1 MTTESNAVLAGGP
14 QPVGS
19 RYVYVEQAQA
29 DVRATAADGS
39 GLHVWV
45 RSSRFQAKA
54 GGGMLRVFV
63 YAGPDFAPGP
73 IEGVLS

>member
-1 MTTESNAVLAGGP
+1 
-14 QPVGS
+14 
-19 RYVYVEQAQA
+19 
-29 DVRATAADGS
+29 VRATAADGS
-39 GLHVWV
+39 GVHVWV

-73 IEGVLS
+73 IEGVLT

>member
-1 MTTESNAVLAGGP
+1 MTESNAVLAGGP

-19 RYVYVEQAQA
+19 RYVEVEQGQA
-29 DVRATAADGS
+29 EVRAAAADGS
-39 GLHVWV
+39 GVHVWM

-73 IEGVLS
+73 IDGVLT